1 MALQAVTA
9 IKAHAVSDDG
19 SHVAL
24 AFATREG
31 GEISIMVPAECLEQL
46 IAGLNRAKATV
57 ANKRSKNLEQIGVV
71 FPKTGMVTADL
82 NARGVVLLIFDAKTD
97 SQVAYGLEPEASKKI
112 AAGLIQNA
120 DTIIRQKGVKRA

>member
-24 AFATREG
+24 VFATREG

-46 IAGLNRAKATV
+46 TAGLNHAKAAV
-57 ANKRSKNLEQIGVV
+57 ANKRSKNVERIGVV
-71 FPKTGMVTADL
+71 YPKTGMVTRDL

-97 SQVAYGLEPEASKKI
+97 SQVAYGLQPEASKKI
-112 AAGLIQNA
+112 AVNLIQNA
-120 DTIIRQKGVKRA
+120 DTIIKQRDVKRV